1 MSKITIKQV
10 KYQDK
15 LKELKMI
22 RSCVFHK
29 EQGVDPALEFD
40 GNDDKCHHLL
50 AYLDDEPVG
59 TTRIRY
65 LNQDTAKIE
74 RLAVLLMARGQGI
87 GSQLV
92 KQAIKIIEEK
102 RTYKEIIIHAQ
113 IYIQSLYEKLGFQP
127 IGDRFLEGDIIH
139 IKMVKHINELDN

>member
-1 MSKITIKQV
+1 M
-10 KYQDK
+10 
-15 LKELKMI
+15 
-22 RSCVFHK
+22 
-29 EQGVDPALEFD
+29 
-40 GNDDKCHHLL
+40 
-50 AYLDDEPVG
+50 G

-92 KQAIKIIEEK
+92 KQAIKIIEGK

-127 IGDRFLEGDIIH
+127 VGDRFLEGDIIH
-139 IKMVKHINELDN
+139 IKMVKYINNLDN